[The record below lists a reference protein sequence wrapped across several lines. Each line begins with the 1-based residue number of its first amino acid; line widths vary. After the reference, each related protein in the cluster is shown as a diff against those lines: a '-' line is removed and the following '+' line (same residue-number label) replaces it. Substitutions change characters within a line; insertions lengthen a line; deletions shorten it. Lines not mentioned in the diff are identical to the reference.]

1 MNCAFV
7 NCLNVHT
14 VNSVFFFTMSLTSA
28 QVLQQVLDFIDEI
41 KEKLIGDYDPS
52 EVTKSLAIAN
62 SVTFSFD
69 LN

>member
-1 MNCAFV
+1 
-7 NCLNVHT
+7 
-14 VNSVFFFTMSLTSA
+14 MSLTSA